1 MNLGQTS
8 AMATVLIAG
17 CGYVGCALGRL
28 LVADGHEVYGLKRNP
43 ENLPAGIVPVK
54 ADLALPETLGGLP
67 TSIDYIFYTAGAG
80 RGDEE
85 SYRRSYLDGVGRL
98 LSSLAELGEK
108 PKRIFF
114 TSSTSVYDQRR
125 GERVDE
131 TSHTAP
137 SSFRGDII
145 LMAERLLLAD
155 SLPGTVVR
163 FGGIYGPDRDRLLHA
178 VRNGEVAIQADDAH
192 DPPHDP
198 PHYTNR
204 IHRDDAA
211 GCLRHLMGLA
221 EDSKDLEDL
230 YLAVDHESAE
240 EAVVLRW
247 IADRLG
253 VKLPTPES
261 ESSMGQVR
269 RSGSKRCVNDRLIA
283 TGYRFLYPTFR
294 EGYEMV
300 IDGWNDGS

>member
-1 MNLGQTS
+1 MGQTS
-8 AMATVLIAG
+8 VMARVLIAG
-17 CGYVGCALGRL
+17 CGYVGGALGRL

-43 ENLPAGIVPVK
+43 ENLPAGIVPIK
-54 ADLALPETLGGLP
+54 ADLSLPETLGGLP
-67 TSIDYIFYTAGAG
+67 SSIDYVFYTAGAG
-80 RGDEE
+80 RGDEDD
-85 SYRRSYLDGVGRL
+85 YRRSYLDGVGRL
-98 LSSLAELGEK
+98 LSSLADLGEK

-125 GERVDE
+125 GEQVDE
-131 TSHTAP
+131 SSHTAP
-137 SSFRGDII
+137 SNFRGDII

-155 SLPGTVVR
+155 SRPGTVVR

-178 VRNGEVAIQADDAH
+178 VRNGEVAIHGDAV
-192 DPPHDP
+192 
-198 PHYTNR
+198 HYTNR

-221 EDSKDLEDL
+221 EDSKDIEDL

-247 IADRLG
+247 IADRFG

-261 ESSMGQVR
+261 GSNPSQVR
-269 RSGSKRCVNDRLIA
+269 RSGSKRCGNDRLIA